1 MPSQEHQSKVSE
13 LWSLFRSAGIS
24 NPLVILENIS
34 YLMLLKYQET
44 AGAGRTGRAKKGG
57 SRSGVKTA
65 KSPWS
70 ELMRRPRAERLS
82 YFKENIF
89 RALTR
94 SGVNGPDFPAAMKG
108 AVFGVSRPTVFA
120 KAVELIDELIAE
132 GAPPEHPGDVYELL
146 LAELHLAGKNDQF
159 RTPRHLVRTMVEL
172 VEPAP
177 GEWVCDPAAGTGGLI
192 IGAYEWILKG
202 QAPPGDAGA
211 DQKGSRLKQSAGAA
225 ATTPAGRKTSLE
237 GHHFSA
243 YDVDATMTRIGLTN
257 MLLHGI
263 RRPSFRCA
271 DMLTQSAQT
280 PRRFDIVLSDLPK
293 GAAHEAQFVRRCRSL
308 LKTGGRAALV
318 VSEELLF
325 NEAEESRSLR
335 RELVESNDLE
345 AVVSLPG
352 GLFLPYSLSKTA
364 ILLLNRGK
372 PEERVNFYE
381 VTGDGFTPD
390 NERLPDPA
398 KNDLRFVPQAHRILA
413 KGNPRQEHWASGEA
427 QSFAV
432 QQCFR
437 VERERIA
444 LQDFTLAVSPYRQ
457 QAAEAVSLPSPR
469 QIVGQLRRLQEQF
482 GKSLDKIEKL
492 VNEVAGA

>member
-1 MPSQEHQSKVSE
+1 MLSQELQAKIND
-13 LWSLFRSAGIS
+13 LWSIFRSAGIS

-44 AGAGRTGRAKKGG
+44 AVVESAGRAKKG
-57 SRSGVKTA
+57 SSKSGIKKVK
-65 KSPWS
+65 SLWS
-70 ELMRRPRAERLS
+70 ELVQKPQTERLPF
-82 YFKENIF
+82 FKENIF
-89 RALTR
+89 RSLTR
-94 SGVNGPDFPAAMKG
+94 SSVNGPDFPAAMKG
-108 AVFGVSRPTVFA
+108 AVFGVSRPAVFA
-120 KAVELIDELIAE
+120 RAVELIDELIPE
-132 GAPPEHPGDVYELL
+132 GAPPEHPGEVYEAL

-172 VEPAP
+172 VEPAL
-177 GEWVCDPAAGTGGLI
+177 GEWVCDPAAGTGGLL
-192 IGAYEWILKG
+192 IGVYKWILEEHT
-202 QAPPGDAGA
+202 PPGDIVA
-211 DQKGSRLKQSAGAA
+211 DPKGSRLNLTTGAA
-225 ATTPAGRKTSLE
+225 ANRAGKKTLLE
-237 GHHFSA
+237 GQHFSA
-243 YDVDATMTRIGLTN
+243 FDVDATMTRIGLTN

-271 DMLTQSAQT
+271 DMLVQTART
-280 PRRFDIVLSDLPK
+280 PRRFDIVISDLPK
-293 GAAHEAQFVRRCRSL
+293 GTSHEALFVRRCRSL
-308 LKTGGRAALV
+308 LKNGGRAALV

-325 NEAEESRSLR
+325 NEAEEARSLR
-335 RELVESNDLE
+335 KQLVESDDLE

-352 GLFLPYSLSKTA
+352 GVFLPYSLSKTA

-372 PEERVNFYE
+372 ADERVNFYE
-381 VTGDGFTPD
+381 VTADGFTQD
-390 NERLPDPA
+390 NERRPDPA

-413 KGNPRQEHWASGEA
+413 KGNPRQEHWASSEA

-444 LQDFTLAVSPYRQ
+444 QNNFTLAASPYRQ
-457 QAAEAVSLPSPR
+457 QAAKASSLQSPR
-469 QIVGQLRRLQEQF
+469 QIVGQIRRLQEQF